1 MLTLE
6 QIHEIGR
13 ELESIYCLKNAP
25 MAIRL
30 VNRDE
35 VPEDCVQ
42 PSAQGKH
49 YALCQTL
56 SYVRRT
62 RKAQAIFPEDHW
74 CLWPVI
80 NFRLRDLDE
89 QDKRFVGSGY
99 FIRDRELS
107 YKHFVEEY
115 PYIDEDKKRDGMVI
129 APLESCSFEPQAVM
143 IYCDPSQLR
152 QLLMAAKWH
161 SGRITQACLDTCDS
175 CGAALVPVLNG
186 AMDYNLS
193 MPDAGEYERGLVG
206 ENEMIFTLTGKNL
219 EVFIESARQ
228 LIKAGFSYKQL
239 AYELHAD
246 YPRPK
251 FYNDMFEKWG
261 LATSDDL
268 WTPSSR

>member
-35 VPEDCVQ
+35 IPEGCVQ

-89 QDKRFVGSGY
+89 KDKRFVGSGY

-115 PYIDEDKKRDGMVI
+115 PYIDEDKKKDGMVI
-129 APLESCSFEPQAVM
+129 APLESCTFEPQAIM

-161 SGRITQACLDTCDS
+161 SGQITKACLDTCDS

-186 AMDYNLS
+186 TMDYNLS

>member
-35 VPEDCVQ
+35 IPEGCVQ

-89 QDKRFVGSGY
+89 KDKRFVGSGY

-107 YKHFVEEY
+107 YKHFVDQ
-115 PYIDEDKKRDGMVI
+115 PDTRQLSR
-129 APLESCSFEPQAVM
+129 ATPACSFA
-143 IYCDPSQLR
+143 
-152 QLLMAAKWH
+152 
-161 SGRITQACLDTCDS
+161 
-175 CGAALVPVLNG
+175 
-186 AMDYNLS
+186 
-193 MPDAGEYERGLVG
+193 
-206 ENEMIFTLTGKNL
+206 
-219 EVFIESARQ
+219 
-228 LIKAGFSYKQL
+228 
-239 AYELHAD
+239 
-246 YPRPK
+246 
-251 FYNDMFEKWG
+251 
-261 LATSDDL
+261 
-268 WTPSSR
+268 

>member
-30 VNRDE
+30 VDRDE
-35 VPEDCVQ
+35 VPEDCAQ

-80 NFRLRDLDE
+80 NFRLRELDE

-107 YKHFVEEY
+107 YRHFVEEY
-115 PYIDEDKKRDGMVI
+115 PYIDEEKKKEGMVI
-129 APLESCSFEPQAVM
+129 APLESCSFRPQAVM

-161 SGRITQACLDTCDS
+161 SGKITQASLDTCDS

-186 AMDYNLS
+186 SMDYNLS

-206 ENEMIFTLTGKNL
+206 ENEMIFTLTGDNL
-219 EVFIESARQ
+219 EVFMESARQ

-261 LATSDDL
+261 LATDTEV
-268 WTPSSR
+268 WTPASR